1 MISKFA
7 YCLLM
12 ACVFNITLTAQN
24 KPMNMDTFSYSL
36 GMLFAKS
43 LHDQGIDNLSYDD
56 LVNGMKDMMNNSA
69 QYSLEQASANY
80 NNSLQ
85 QVKMKAHASTKE
97 EGEKFL
103 AANKTRQG
111 VITTPSGLQYE
122 VIKIGDGPKPKGTDK
137 VKVHYHGTL
146 TNGKVF
152 DSSVERGEPISFPLN
167 NVIPGWTEG
176 VQLMPV
182 GSKFKFFIPYN
193 LAYGDRGAGADIK
206 PFSALIF
213 EVELLD
219 IEK

>member
-1 MISKFA
+1 
-7 YCLLM
+7 
-12 ACVFNITLTAQN
+12 
-24 KPMNMDTFSYSL
+24 MDTFSYSL